1 MSNFAVQ
8 KNKVLGIFE
17 LIFIAVGL
25 SLGSLAASLSA
36 GVYERVFLKKG
47 IRIAS
52 IFALFHI
59 LMSVLGWL
67 AGFSLNSFI
76 GYYLLWFSFS
86 IIFIIGLKMIFEAI
100 KVNPDER
107 RFDFSQNSVLILLAI
122 ASAIDTFIVGISFGF
137 LNSNIIY
144 IAVIFGFLT
153 FIFSLV
159 GLFLGNIN
167 RFAKPRVARFL
178 GGLILIF
185 IAIKILIENHN

>member
-1 MSNFAVQ
+1 MQSK

-36 GVYERVFLKKG
+36 GVHERILFKKG
-47 IRIAS
+47 FRIA
-52 IFALFHI
+52 FVFTLFQI
-59 LMSVLGWL
+59 VMSVLGWL

-76 GYYLLWFSFS
+76 GFYLLWFSFS

-107 RFDFSQNSVLILLAI
+107 RFDLSQNSVLILLAI
-122 ASAIDTFIVGISFGF
+122 ASAIDAFIVGISFGF

-144 IAVIFGFLT
+144 SAIIIGILT
-153 FIFSLV
+153 FIFSL
-159 GLFLGNIN
+159 GGFFLGNLN

>member
-1 MSNFAVQ
+1 M
-8 KNKVLGIFE
+8 GIFE

-36 GVYERVFLKKG
+36 GAYEDALFKKG
-47 IRIAS
+47 IRIAFV
-52 IFALFHI
+52 FALFQVV
-59 LMSVLGWL
+59 MSVLGWL

-76 GYYLLWFSFS
+76 GFYLLWFSFS

-107 RFDFSQNSVLILLAI
+107 KFDLNQNSVLILLAI
-122 ASAIDTFIVGISFGF
+122 ASAIDAFIVGISFGF
-137 LNSNIIY
+137 LNSKIIY
-144 IAVIFGFLT
+144 TAIIIGILT
-153 FIFSLV
+153 FLFSL
-159 GLFLGNIN
+159 GGFFLGNLN
-167 RFAKPRVARFL
+167 RFVKPRVARFL

>member
-1 MSNFAVQ
+1 M
-8 KNKVLGIFE
+8 GIFE

-36 GVYERVFLKKG
+36 GVHERILFKKG
-47 IRIAS
+47 FRIAFV
-52 IFALFHI
+52 FALFQI
-59 LMSVLGWL
+59 VMSVLGWL

-76 GYYLLWFSFS
+76 GFYLLWFSFS

-107 RFDFSQNSVLILLAI
+107 KFDLSQNSVLILLAI
-122 ASAIDTFIVGISFGF
+122 ASAIDAFIVGISFGF

-144 IAVIFGFLT
+144 SAIIIGILT
-153 FIFSLV
+153 FIFSL
-159 GLFLGNIN
+159 GGFFLGNLN

>member
-1 MSNFAVQ
+1 M
-8 KNKVLGIFE
+8 GIFE
-17 LIFIAVGL
+17 IIFIAVGL

-36 GVYERVFLKKG
+36 GVHERILFKKG
-47 IRIAS
+47 FRIA
-52 IFALFHI
+52 FVFTLFQI
-59 LMSVLGWL
+59 VMSVLGWL

-76 GYYLLWFSFS
+76 GFYLLWFSFS

-107 RFDFSQNSVLILLAI
+107 RFDLSQNSVLILLAI
-122 ASAIDTFIVGISFGF
+122 ASAIDAFIVGISFGF

-144 IAVIFGFLT
+144 SAIIIGILT
-153 FIFSLV
+153 FILSL
-159 GLFLGNIN
+159 GGFFLGNLN